1 MYIYC
6 GLYSPWL
13 IFLCILIQRGLSLI
27 KKKCVLDQSSRLDC
41 WAWLWKTGWFCYKNI
56 SLWFSSMHVCQTGLL
71 LTPISTGIYF
81 ESFVFQEIR
90 IHFYLLKWIKTRH
103 IQYNR
108 LVIRSWCVLL
118 IVWTLWFSLS
128 FLISTTWRQK
138 CMVRYLVVV

>member
-1 MYIYC
+1 MWSLQPMVDFSMY
-6 GLYSPWL
+6 PDTERPL
-13 IFLCILIQRGLSLI
+13 ID

-90 IHFYLLKWIKTRH
+90 IHFYLLKWIKTKH

>member
-27 KKKCVLDQSSRLDC
+27 KKKCVLDQSSRPDC

>member
-13 IFLCILIQRGLSLI
+13 IFLCILLQRGLSLI

-90 IHFYLLKWIKTRH
+90 IHFYLLKWIKTKH

>member
-118 IVWTLWFSLS
+118 IVWTLLFSLS